1 MSDNS
6 ENPKSILI
14 CGESGAGKSASL
26 MGIKDRKDVLY
37 LNCENG
43 KPLPFKNN
51 FKRKTITDP
60 EDIIDYLEQL
70 IEMQDSGEG
79 QPFNFVVIDTLSF
92 LMDMY
97 ETEHVLGA
105 RDTQKMWGQYGQFYP
120 RLMSLSAKLDCFFI
134 FLGHLDAFLDENE
147 GLMKY
152 SVPVKGALAK
162 KGLEARFTTVIYVR
176 KMTIKDILKGVGGT
190 PSSLL
195 NITPREEAKGFKH
208 VFLTDTDKH
217 TMGGRIRTPM
227 GMFNEDEL
235 YIDNDV
241 QPVLKRLIEY
251 YAEDDE

>member
-1 MSDNS
+1 MTNNT

-14 CGESGAGKSASL
+14 CGESGSGKSASL

-43 KPLPFKNN
+43 KPLPFKNS

-60 EDIIDYLEQL
+60 EDIIDYLEEL
-70 IEMQDSGEG
+70 IRLQDEEG
-79 QPFNFVVIDTLSF
+79 QKPFNFVVVDTLSF

-105 RDTQKMWGQYGQFYP
+105 RDTQKMWGQYGQYYP
-120 RLMSLSAKLDCFFI
+120 RLMSLTAKLDAFFI

-147 GLMKY
+147 GMMKY

-162 KGLEARFTTVIYVR
+162 KGLEARFTTVLYVR

-190 PSSLL
+190 ASALL
-195 NITPREEAKGFKH
+195 NITPKEEAKGFKH

-217 TMGGRIRTPM
+217 TMGGRIRTPL
-227 GMFNEDEL
+227 GMFDDDEL

-241 QPVLKRLIEY
+241 FPVLKRLTEY
-251 YAEDDE
+251 YKDN